1 MKPSGL
7 KAVMTVSL
15 LEIVRR
21 PVYWF
26 GFFLLPLFLFLMLAN
41 MMEEGLPQKTPAAMV
56 DKDGSSLSRQM
67 TLNIGGMQMVDLRYE
82 SNSFTEARHLMQEGK
97 IYGFFLIPENYQADL
112 MAGRNPVITFYTNMT
127 YYVPGSLLFKTFK
140 SSATYS
146 KAAIV
151 SGALESL
158 GATEDQVKPLLQPV
172 TIQCR
177 GLGNPGLNYGIY
189 LGNSFIPCVL
199 QLMIMLIIC
208 FSLGQEIKYGMSRQ
222 LLRRA
227 DGSIVKA
234 VFGKL
239 LPQTAIWTVVAIF
252 MESWLFKYNAYP
264 MNGSW
269 LWITLSEVM
278 FVVATQGFAL
288 FIFCLLPN
296 LRLSLSIC
304 ALTGILSFSIAAF
317 SFPYESMYPAIG
329 ILSWILPVRYNF
341 LIYIDQA
348 LNGIDIYYS
357 RVWFVA
363 YIVFMLL
370 PLPLLPRL
378 RRCMARPVY
387 VP

>member
-172 TIQCR
+172 DIQCR

-199 QLMIMLIIC
+199 QLMIMLITC
-208 FSLGQEIKYGMSRQ
+208 FSLGQEIKYGMSRR

>member
-172 TIQCR
+172 NIQCR

-199 QLMIMLIIC
+199 QLMIMLITC

-234 VFGKL
+234 IFGKL

-348 LNGIDIYYS
+348 LNGIDTYYS

>member
-172 TIQCR
+172 NIQCR

-199 QLMIMLIIC
+199 QLMIMLITC

-234 VFGKL
+234 LFGKL

>member
-172 TIQCR
+172 DIQCR

-199 QLMIMLIIC
+199 QLMIMLITC

-288 FIFCLLPN
+288 FIFSLLPN
-296 LRLSLSIC
+296 LRLSLSTC

>member
-172 TIQCR
+172 DIQCR

-199 QLMIMLIIC
+199 QLMIMLITC

-269 LWITLSEVM
+269 LWLTLSEVM

>member
-41 MMEEGLPQKTPAAMV
+41 IMEEGLPQKTPAAMV

-172 TIQCR
+172 NIQCR

-199 QLMIMLIIC
+199 QLMIMLITC

>member
-15 LEIVRR
+15 LEIARR

-158 GATEDQVKPLLQPV
+158 GATENQVKPLLQPV
-172 TIQCR
+172 DIQCR

-199 QLMIMLIIC
+199 QLMIMLITC
-208 FSLGQEIKYGMSRQ
+208 FSLGQEIKYGMSRR

-234 VFGKL
+234 LFGKL

-357 RVWFVA
+357 RVWYVA

>member
-172 TIQCR
+172 DIQCR

-199 QLMIMLIIC
+199 QLMIMLITC
-208 FSLGQEIKYGMSRQ
+208 FSLGQEIKYGMSHQ

>member
-172 TIQCR
+172 DIQCR

-199 QLMIMLIIC
+199 QLMIMLITC